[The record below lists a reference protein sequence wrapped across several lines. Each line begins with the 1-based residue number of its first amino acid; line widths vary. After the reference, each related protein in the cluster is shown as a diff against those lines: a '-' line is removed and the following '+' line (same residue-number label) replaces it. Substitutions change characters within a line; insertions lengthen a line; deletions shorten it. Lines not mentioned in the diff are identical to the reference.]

1 MKSFSSSIMTYVSLT
16 VAALFLVAA
25 VSAAEY
31 DDFDLPFDY
40 YSVSCPSLESIVH
53 KKMEEW
59 LKKDYTLAPALMRLH
74 FHDCFVRGCDG
85 SILLDHEGSERSAN
99 ASKTLRGF
107 EVIDDIKKEVEKA
120 CPKTVSCADIL
131 TAAARD
137 ATVAVGGPY
146 WMVPYGRK
154 DGTVSTAKE
163 ADELVPMG
171 HELIT
176 DLLEF
181 FQSKGL
187 NVLDLVVLS
196 GAHTIGRTT
205 CESLQYRLYNYNGT
219 WKADSRL
226 DNRYLNY
233 LERKCR
239 WASEYVDLDAV
250 TPKKF
255 DVQYYKNLQKG
266 MGLLLTDQLL
276 YTDPRTAPIVTAL
289 ATQPDVFESM
299 FAASMVKLG
308 NIQDYLRNGGEVR
321 VNCACANDPN

>member
-1 MKSFSSSIMTYVSLT
+1 MKSFSSSIMTFVSLT
-16 VAALFLVAA
+16 MALFFVAA
-25 VSAAEY
+25 VSASEY

-40 YSVSCPSLESIVH
+40 YSLSCPTLESIVH

-59 LKKDYTLAPALMRLH
+59 VKKDYSLAPALMRLH

-171 HELIT
+171 HELVT

-219 WKADSRL
+219 RKPDSRL
-226 DNRYLNY
+226 DHLYLNY
-233 LERKCR
+233 LGRKCR
-239 WASEYVDLDAV
+239 WSSEYVDLDAV

-289 ATQPDVFESM
+289 ASQPDVFESM

-308 NIQDYLRNGGEVR
+308 NIQDYLSDGGEVR
-321 VNCACANDPN
+321 LNCARVNSPNY

>member
-1 MKSFSSSIMTYVSLT
+1 MKSFSSSITFVSLT
-16 VAALFLVAA
+16 AALFLVAT
-25 VSAAEY
+25 VSSQF
-31 DDFDLPFDY
+31 DDIDLPFDY
-40 YSVSCPSLESIVH
+40 YSLSCPQLESIVQ
-53 KKMEEW
+53 KKVEEW
-59 LKKDYTLAPALMRLH
+59 IKKDYSLAPALMRLH
-74 FHDCFVRGCDG
+74 FHDCFVRGCDA
-85 SILLDHEGSERSAN
+85 SIMLDHEGSEKSAK

-107 EVIDDIKKEVEKA
+107 EVIDDIKRELEKE

-137 ATVAVGGPY
+137 ATIAVGGPF

-154 DGTVSTAKE
+154 DGIVSMAKE
-163 ADELVPMG
+163 ADQLIPMG
-171 HELIT
+171 HELVT

-219 WKADSRL
+219 KKSDSGL
-226 DNRYLNY
+226 DHHYLNY

-266 MGLLLTDQLL
+266 MGILLTDQLL

-289 ATQPDVFESM
+289 ATQPHVFENL
-299 FAASMVKLG
+299 FAASMVKMG
-308 NIQDYLRNGGEVR
+308 NIQDYLSINGEVR
-321 VNCACANDPN
+321 LNCERVNSPNY

>member
-1 MKSFSSSIMTYVSLT
+1 MKSFSRSITFVSLT
-16 VAALFLVAA
+16 ALFLVAA
-25 VSAAEY
+25 VSASLF
-31 DDFDLPFDY
+31 DDVNLPFDY
-40 YSVSCPSLESIVH
+40 YSVSCPNLESIVH
-53 KKMEEW
+53 KKVEEW
-59 LKKDYTLAPALMRLH
+59 VKRDYSLAPALMRLH
-74 FHDCFVRGCDG
+74 FHDCFVRGCDA
-85 SILLDHEGSERSAN
+85 SILLDHDESERSAK

-107 EVIDDIKKEVEKA
+107 EVIDDIKTELEKA

-137 ATVAVGGPY
+137 ATLAVGGPF

-154 DGTVSTAKE
+154 DGTVSMAKE
-163 ADELVPMG
+163 ADQLIPVG
-171 HELIT
+171 HELVT

-219 WKADSRL
+219 KKSDSRL
-226 DNRYLNY
+226 DHHYLNY
-233 LERKCR
+233 LDRKCR

-255 DVQYYKNLQKG
+255 DVQYYKNLQRG

-289 ATQPDVFESM
+289 ATQPDTFENL
-299 FAASMVKLG
+299 FAASMVKMG
-308 NIQDYLRNGGEVR
+308 NIQDYLSVDGDVRLNCAR
-321 VNCACANDPN
+321 VNSPAY